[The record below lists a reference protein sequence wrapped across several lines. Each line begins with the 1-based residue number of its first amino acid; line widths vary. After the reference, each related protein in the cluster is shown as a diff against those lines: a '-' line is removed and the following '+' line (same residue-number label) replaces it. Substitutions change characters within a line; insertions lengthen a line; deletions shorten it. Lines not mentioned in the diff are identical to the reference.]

1 MQIFLGSFEH
11 LVSRA
16 LVMTVFGEVNDFL
29 SHLKMQ

>member
-16 LVMTVFGEVNDFL
+16 LVMTVFGEVNDFY
-29 SHLKMQ
+29 HI